1 MAITDSCAAG
11 REMPRTKNQSKYIH
25 SYTRRDSPTD
35 RPTFENYNWKDKI
48 VLYSSVKL
56 TRVTNNKGNDT
67 MFLIRNTALSIS
79 CITTKTRHRLSPLIS
94 SNRTKSSTTE
104 HAYSTRTHSIEPD
117 QRRSKTTVNRISTA
131 RLTIRKRKRGLLTNR
146 P

>member
-1 MAITDSCAAG
+1 MAIIDSCVRG
-11 REMPRTKNQSKYIH
+11 RDPHAPRPNQTYIH
-25 SYTRRDSPTD
+25 DNSPGH
-35 RPTFENYNWKDKI
+35 RVYGQTFKNNNWKDKI

-56 TRVTNNKGNDT
+56 TCVTNNKGNDT

-79 CITTKTRHRLSPLIS
+79 YITTKTRHRLSPLIS

-131 RLTIRKRKRGLLTNR
+131 RLSIRKRKRGLLTNR